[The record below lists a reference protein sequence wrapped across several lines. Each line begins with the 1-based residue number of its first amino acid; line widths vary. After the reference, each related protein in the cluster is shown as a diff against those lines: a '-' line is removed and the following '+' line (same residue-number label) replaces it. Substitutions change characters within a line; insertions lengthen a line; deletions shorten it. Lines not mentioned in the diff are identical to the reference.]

1 MMPRT
6 LPNGST
12 TDHGAWSGSEPG
24 RGEPPVD
31 DAEFVL
37 VVADASFD
45 VARSAPGGFATTRL
59 IGHRPKMFAAIAR
72 YHSASTHELIGSRW
86 ARPEVTDRVR
96 LPAGLDRV
104 QPRGVATRRNG
115 RA

>member
-12 TDHGAWSGSEPG
+12 TGHGAWSGSESG

-45 VARSAPGGFATTRL
+45 VARSAPGGFAT
-59 IGHRPKMFAAIAR
+59 
-72 YHSASTHELIGSRW
+72 
-86 ARPEVTDRVR
+86 
-96 LPAGLDRV
+96 
-104 QPRGVATRRNG
+104 
-115 RA
+115 